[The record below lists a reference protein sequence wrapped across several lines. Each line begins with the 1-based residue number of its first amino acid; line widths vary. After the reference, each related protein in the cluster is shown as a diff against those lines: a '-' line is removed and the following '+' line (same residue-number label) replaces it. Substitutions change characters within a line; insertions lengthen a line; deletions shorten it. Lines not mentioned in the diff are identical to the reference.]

1 MEMVRVNIAE
11 MIRAQQEFFDSE
23 TTRNVQ
29 WRISR
34 LKELKQVIK
43 KYEDDIMKALYLDLR
58 KNKFEAYTTEIGF
71 LYESIRFMIRHL
83 PEWAAAQKVK
93 TPIHQQPAESYIIPE
108 PYGSVLIIGP
118 FNYPFQLV
126 MEPLIGAIAAGNTAV
141 VKPSES
147 TPHTAAVIKTL
158 LEEVFDPAFI
168 GVQEGGKEMVTALL
182 EEPFDYIFF
191 TGSPRTAKVIMGA
204 AARQL
209 IPVTLELGGKSP
221 AFVDYSADLKQAA
234 RRIAWGK
241 FSNAGQTCVAPD
253 YVLVHEN
260 VKEPFLH
267 ELALALFDFYG
278 KEPQQSQDFGRV
290 VNKSQFDRLA
300 KMLSRTDGTIL
311 YGGKTDQKDLFIEP
325 TIVEAA
331 WDDAL
336 MEEEIFGPILPVLSY
351 NELNRA
357 VKQVKK
363 LPKPLALYVFSKEK
377 SVEEK
382 VLTAIPFGGA
392 SVNDTLVHVSSPY
405 LPFGG
410 VGSSGMNA
418 YHGKSSFDLFSH
430 KKSIMRKKT
439 TLPIDLLYPPYENRV
454 STIRKILR

>member
-1 MEMVRVNIAE
+1 MNIAE